1 MKTLREIALK
11 YGFSFEYVRT
21 KCQQMGIKPQKLGR
35 KRLLY
40 LSEIDSMKIEKLLQ
54 SISIGKKAKLSNN
67 LEEMYLKMAFF
78 FNLQKMDVIRI
89 RTVMKKK
96 KLDNPE
102 FDELG
107 YIQKLYVNETQS
119 SLNAKLRNLDLWE
132 V

>member
-1 MKTLREIALK
+1 
-11 YGFSFEYVRT
+11 
-21 KCQQMGIKPQKLGR
+21 MGIRPQKLGG

-54 SISIGKKAKLSNN
+54 SISTGKKAKLSNN

-89 RTVMKKK
+89 RMVMKKK